1 MINLIANIQQNFY
14 LYTNLVNCLELVKMS
29 YLLFL
34 IGIIGMIFN
43 YKNFLI
49 TMLSIELMYL
59 GIVSGFAIASICLFD
74 IQGQIYALIVLI
86 LAASE
91 SAVGLGLLI
100 VLFRYGKNIDF
111 DVYQEL
117 RG

>member
-1 MINLIANIQQNFY
+1 MVTLSSNFEQNFY
-14 LYTNLVNCLELVKMS
+14 LYTSIFNCIELIKIS

-34 IGIIGMIFN
+34 IGVIGMIFN

-59 GIVSGFAIASICLFD
+59 GIVSGFAIASTCLFD
-74 IQGQIYALIVLI
+74 IKGQIYALIVLI
-86 LAASE
+86 LAAAE

-111 DVYQEL
+111 AAYQEL

>member
-1 MINLIANIQQNFY
+1 
-14 LYTNLVNCLELVKMS
+14 
-29 YLLFL
+29 
-34 IGIIGMIFN
+34 
-43 YKNFLI
+43 
-49 TMLSIELMYL
+49 MLSIELMYL
-59 GIVSGFAIASICLFD
+59 GIVCGFAIASICLFD
-74 IQGQIYALIVLI
+74 VYGQIYALIVLI

-100 VLFRYGKNIDF
+100 ILFRYGKNIDF